1 MSVNQLTIAEAL
13 NISVAT
19 VSRSL
24 RNNPAIS
31 PETRAR
37 VGEAAVRL
45 GYKVNPA
52 GRGQLGRRRTSVEGE
67 SITPAESALRP
78 AQGLVPLAAICRGSI
93 NPNSVHNLVALRL
106 IQGMSRGARANRASL
121 HVEFLPSDEFDLLAT
136 EAGHPQVVRDG
147 VVSGALLVNQPTS
160 AVVHSLAKLM
170 PCINFERYSDCTTT
184 DCVTEDNLGSM
195 SLVFD
200 HLLELGHRK
209 IGLVDSLYKQPSYIA
224 RFAGYVQN
232 LMERGMVYEPA
243 NVTLPDAPADLDV
256 RIPLLADHIARRI
269 RQDGVTAWICM
280 NDYIGYQIMAQLGRH
295 NLAAPR
301 DLSICGF
308 DNFDPPMG
316 LPKLTTIDGPFEQMG
331 QVAVTRLIQRI
342 VQKDLPAV
350 HMMLRTRLLVGQ
362 STGRH
367 VGSQPA

>member
-1 MSVNQLTIAEAL
+1 MTVSQLTIAEAL

-24 RNNPAIS
+24 RNHPAIS

-37 VGEAAVRL
+37 VGEAAVRF

-52 GRGQLGRRRTSVEGE
+52 GRGRLPGSRSAASTASSSDAAIKSV
-67 SITPAESALRP
+67 
-78 AQGLVPLAAICRGSI
+78 QGLVPLAAICRGSI

-121 HVEFLPSDEFDLLAT
+121 HVEFLSSAEFDLLAS
-136 EAGHPQVVRDG
+136 AGGHPQVVRDAF
-147 VVSGALLVNQPTS
+147 VSGALLVNQPTS
-160 AVVHSLAKLM
+160 AVVHSLANVM

-195 SLVFD
+195 SLLFD

-209 IGLVDSLYKQPSYIA
+209 IGLIDSLYDQPSYTA

-232 LMERGMVYEPA
+232 LMERGMVYDPVNA
-243 NVTLPDAPADLDV
+243 TLPDAPADLNI
-256 RIPLLADHIARRI
+256 RIPLLADHVARQI
-269 RQDGVTAWICM
+269 RKNGVTAWICM
-280 NDYIGYQIMAQLGRH
+280 NDYIGYQIMTQLARH
-295 NLAAPR
+295 NLSAPR

-308 DNFDPPMG
+308 DNFEPPLG
-316 LPKLTTIDGPFEQMG
+316 LPKLTTIDGPFEEMG
-331 QVAVTRLIQRI
+331 LVAVTRLIQRI
-342 VQKDLPAV
+342 VQKDLPPV
-350 HMMLRTRLLVGQ
+350 HMMLRTRLITGQ
-362 STGRH
+362 STGPY
-367 VGSQPA
+367 GGGQPA